1 MKTMIKQLGNQ
12 EAFTI
17 VELLTVMSVII
28 LLLALLVPGMQRV
41 KRYATKVEQVNQFHA
56 IEVALE
62 MFNTEW
68 DGYPPSHKSLD
79 NFCGSMKLCEAM
91 IGLTCDGYKPMS
103 IFEVAI
109 DLPKYVNTIDKSDWG
124 AYLKPD
130 QANAYN
136 LKDIYPAGDF
146 SSMFSGV
153 NPDKIYVLCDSYR
166 RFNTSKVTGKTI
178 GMPILYYKANSSN
191 TASYEWTNFNK
202 TIYNCY
208 DNSPLVDIPT
218 PLSGTPHPLLL
229 DWAWFY
235 TRTINK
241 NSTGSIR
248 PYRSDTFL
256 LQSAGWDGLYG
267 TMDDVF
273 NF

>member
-1 MKTMIKQLGNQ
+1 MKKENEAKT
-12 EAFTI
+12 AFTI

-56 IEVALE
+56 IEIALE

-68 DGYPPSHKSLD
+68 DGYPPSYKSLD
-79 NFCGSMKLCEAM
+79 GFCGSMKLCEAM
-91 IGLTCDGYKPMS
+91 IGLTCDGYRPGS
-103 IFEVAI
+103 IFEVSI
-109 DLPKYVNTIDKSDWG
+109 DLPKYVTTTDKSDWG

-136 LKDIYPAGDF
+136 LKDIYPSETFAG
-146 SSMFSGV
+146 MFSGV
-153 NPDKIYVLCDSYR
+153 SPDQIFVLCDSYR

-191 TASYEWTNFNK
+191 TAVPYDLANFNQ

-208 DNSPLVDIPT
+208 DNKPLVDIPT
-218 PLSGTPHPLLL
+218 PLSGIQHPLLL